1 MNYIDTLRAWVE
13 MCAGLL
19 GPNPLLQSAII
30 MTITVLLAYLFTGL
44 LTRIVGRLTRFTKT
58 DVDDAVIQRLRRP
71 LFVSILLIGGSLAIG
86 RLDLAERTAS
96 ISQSILKSIGVWVW
110 MTFALSFT
118 SLVLNALKN
127 TRRGFNFI
135 DNRTLPLVQNV
146 MYMIILI
153 AAIYA
158 FMNAWNKDVTALLAS
173 AGILGLALSFAAK
186 DTLANVFAGVSIL
199 VDNPYKVGDFVVL
212 GSGERGEVTQIG
224 IRSTRVLTRDD
235 VEITIPNA
243 VIGNAKI
250 INETGGPHEKYRIRN
265 KVGVSYASDLQ
276 KVCHVLEEIAINQ
289 TGVCETPK
297 PRVRVR
303 TFGDS
308 GINVELLSWVPKP
321 VERGRITH
329 ELNLKIF
336 TAFKEHNIDIPF
348 PQQDVYI
355 KNLRADQRTDD

>member
-1 MNYIDTLRAWVE
+1 MKYLDILNEWVN
-13 MCAGLL
+13 MCASYL
-19 GPNPLLQSAII
+19 GPNPLLQSGII
-30 MTITVLLAYLFTGL
+30 MLITLVLAYVFTSV
-44 LTRIVGRLTRFTKT
+44 LTRIVGRLTQFSKT
-58 DVDDAVIQRLRRP
+58 RVDDELIRLLRRP
-71 LFVSILLIGGSLAIG
+71 LFMSVLLIGSSLALG
-86 RLDLAERTAS
+86 RLELAETTAS
-96 ISQSILKSIGVWVW
+96 AGQSILKSIGVWIW

-118 SLVLNALKN
+118 RLVLTALKN
-127 TRRGFNFI
+127 ARNAFDFV
-135 DNRTLPLVQNV
+135 DNRTLPLIQNA
-146 MYMIILI
+146 MFIIILVG
-153 AAIYA
+153 AIYA

-199 VDNPYKVGDFVVL
+199 VDNPYKVGDYVVL

-224 IRSTRVLTRDD
+224 IRSTRLVTRDD

-250 INETGGPHEKYRIRN
+250 MNETGGPHEKYRIRN
-265 KVGVSYASDLQ
+265 KIAVAYSSDLQ
-276 KVCHVLEEIAINQ
+276 KVCELLENIAINQ

-303 TFGDS
+303 SFGDS
-308 GINVELLSWVPKP
+308 GINVELLSWVPQP

-336 TAFKEHNIDIPF
+336 SEFREHKIEIPF
-348 PQQDVYI
+348 PQQEVFV
-355 KNLRADQRTDD
+355 KNLKAEST